1 MSINKWI
8 FLLKLSFINSFSS
21 DTCDKD
27 FELVENEIDRI
38 RQMIEQRYLDF
49 VQLIDSEK
57 NILLIKIED
66 YIGSITSK

>member
-1 MSINKWI
+1 
-8 FLLKLSFINSFSS
+8 
-21 DTCDKD
+21 
-27 FELVENEIDRI
+27 
-38 RQMIEQRYLDF
+38 MIEQRYLDF